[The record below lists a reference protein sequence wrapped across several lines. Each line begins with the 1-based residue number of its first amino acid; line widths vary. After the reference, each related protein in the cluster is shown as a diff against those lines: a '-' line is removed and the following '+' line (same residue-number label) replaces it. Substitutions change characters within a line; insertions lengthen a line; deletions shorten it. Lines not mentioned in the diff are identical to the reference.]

1 MRRKVFFVIW
11 MAYLILFPIP
21 VRADIAPPDRPPGA
35 NLAPESENTQVRMV
49 SERVVIDLMEK
60 ISEGS
65 LGEANVKAS
74 FTMQNQ
80 GDEIETMFAR
90 FPLTFWNG
98 YSSNSSNIPEIKDV
112 EFAVAGEPVD
122 WRRVDIPVPDN
133 EQITVPWAEFGVTFP
148 PGQDV
153 LIEVYYSS
161 SPVGEYPYVAYRYVL
176 ETGAGWKG
184 SIGSAEIMVKLPYEA
199 NHQNVIIDETTGWSQ
214 TTPGA
219 ILEGN
224 QVIWHFENFEPTREN
239 NIEISVVVPNVWRKV
254 LEERARVADHPE
266 DGEAWG
272 RLGKFYKE
280 TSYLR
285 SWFRED
291 DGGKELYFLSMEAY
305 EKALEL
311 LSNDALWHVGFA
323 DLLWKHAYWDVF
335 QPGSPNLDE
344 MQRAVEEIKIAYDL
358 KPENLQV
365 LNFLDEMTY
374 SMPGAVT
381 KIDDTY
387 TFLMLTATP
396 TIVPTRTPEVSAS
409 ATQST
414 PSATVSPSPPPSVG
428 TIASPQMVVETTN
441 TPTLAAQ
448 PSEENLPGGSS
459 IPFCSPALLVMAA
472 VGAVLS
478 LRFRKQSD

>member
-1 MRRKVFFVIW
+1 
-11 MAYLILFPIP
+11 MACLILFPIP

-35 NLAPESENTQVRMV
+35 NLAPESENTQVRMA

-60 ISEGS
+60 IPEGS
-65 LGEANVKAS
+65 LGEAKVKAS
-74 FTMQNQ
+74 FTMHNL

-98 YSSNSSNIPEIKDV
+98 YSSSSSNILEIKDI

-148 PGQDV
+148 PDQDV
-153 LIEVYYSS
+153 LIEVFYSS

-176 ETGAGWKG
+176 ETGAGWNG
-184 SIGSAEIMVKLPYEA
+184 SIGSAEIIVNLPYET

-224 QVIWHFENFEPTREN
+224 QVIWHFENFEPTMEN
-239 NIEISVVVPNVWRKV
+239 NIEISVVMPNVWGKV
-254 LEERARVADHPE
+254 LEERARVAGHPE

-272 RLGKFYKE
+272 RLGKLYKE

-291 DGGKELYFLSMEAY
+291 DGGQDLYFLSIEAY

-311 LSNDALWHVGFA
+311 LPNDALWHVGYA

-344 MQRAVEEIKIAYDL
+344 IQRVVEEIKIAYDL
-358 KPENLQV
+358 KPENQQV
-365 LNFLDEMTY
+365 LNFLEEMNY

-387 TFLMLTATP
+387 MFLMLTATP
-396 TIVPTRTPEVSAS
+396 TIVPTYTMTADSSPTLTPPTRTVLSI
-409 ATQST
+409 ATST
-414 PSATVSPSPPPSVG
+414 IIPT
-428 TIASPQMVVETTN
+428 ASPTQILLSTN
-441 TPTLAAQ
+441 A
-448 PSEENLPGGSS
+448 
-459 IPFCSPALLVMAA
+459 PFPEPAEANSQTSFPLCGRALLLIPLALMAIKKKEI
-472 VGAVLS
+472 G
-478 LRFRKQSD
+478 R